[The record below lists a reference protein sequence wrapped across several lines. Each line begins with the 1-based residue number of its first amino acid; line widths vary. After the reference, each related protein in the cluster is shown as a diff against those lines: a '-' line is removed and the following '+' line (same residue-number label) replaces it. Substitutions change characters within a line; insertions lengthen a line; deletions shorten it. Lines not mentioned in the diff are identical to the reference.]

1 MPCCRRT
8 CTSAI
13 SCACRLGEADRQET
27 RGSHQRAGQH
37 GERGRSPGKGGRSC
51 PIPALF
57 HLHDHLS
64 MAMIASST
72 SNPSAMMRA
81 PSVMR
86 WRSRPVAYITSS
98 TIAST
103 TGTDSAPTMPV
114 RQPSDRKLTTS
125 TMTSASANVST
136 NSETDSLT
144 MWDWVTSIPNG
155 SSLIT
160 AFIAEVLRQVLLP
173 LLTPQSA
180 AIRRLEKIL
189 TEEDEVELV

>member
-1 MPCCRRT
+1 MIREVMDVPDV
-8 CTSAI
+8 
-13 SCACRLGEADRQET
+13 LDDP
-27 RGSHQRAGQH
+27 RAGAA
-37 GERGRSPGKGGRSC
+37 EFNALLPTDVCEDLRDILRMSTWRSQPAGKPAAVTSVPVSMGNAVEVQAKLAARARSQPC
-51 PIPALF
+51 SIF
-57 HLHDHLS
+57 TTIIS

-103 TGTDSAPTMPV
+103 SGTDSAATMPV

-144 MWDWVTSIPNG
+144 MWG
-155 SSLIT
+155 
-160 AFIAEVLRQVLLP
+160 
-173 LLTPQSA
+173 
-180 AIRRLEKIL
+180 
-189 TEEDEVELV
+189 